1 MLPTSR
7 TPRWPRVWGWRVG
20 VVGCVLAVGAGVLGV
35 AGAQAAVPVAPS
47 ASTAAPAPA
56 GPPAPQVEPADP
68 GLQVPPAVPAP
79 SGGDAPAPSGGPSP
93 EGSAGESAP
102 TTVPGQVPA
111 PPSPEPAPTAP
122 GSEGDGGGGGVVG
135 ALFGWADI
143 PGRILRAINGWFEGL
158 VEAAL
163 EPVVRLLGQTILSTP
178 DVTEQP
184 RVRQLWAGS
193 VVLANSVMLLVLM
206 AGGVAAMG
214 YDSVQ
219 TRATAKEMLPR
230 MILGFGEAN
239 LSLPLIGWSIS
250 AANALSRA
258 FTTTGGFDA
267 SGAFSELLTV
277 LAAGRIHGI
286 FLVLLL
292 LGVVGMIVMLL
303 VGWVIRVIVLM
314 GLAVAGPLM
323 LICRGLPWTEHVANL
338 YWRATAG
345 CLAVQVGQSVLLV
358 LGVRVLFATDDGAFH
373 PVGVADSLGNIL
385 TAAGLF
391 YVAIRLQSTV
401 MRTVMGGGKSTVV
414 SLVKYR
420 LLRQGLH
427 KLGIPL

>member
-1 MLPTSR
+1 M
-7 TPRWPRVWGWRVG
+7 
-20 VVGCVLAVGAGVLGV
+20 LAVGAGVLVASAGV
-35 AGAQAAVPVAPS
+35 AGAQTAVPAAPS
-47 ASTAAPAPA
+47 ATTPAPA
-56 GPPAPQVEPADP
+56 GAPAQRVEPAAP
-68 GLQVPPAVPAP
+68 RPQVPPVVPAP

-93 EGSAGESAP
+93 EGSEEA
-102 TTVPGQVPA
+102 PA
-111 PPSPEPAPTAP
+111 PGEVPPPPSAEPAPTAP
-122 GSEGDGGGGGVVG
+122 GSESDGGGGGVVG

-184 RVRQLWAGS
+184 RIRELWAGS
-193 VVLANSVMLLVLM
+193 VLIANSVMLLVLM

-239 LSLPLIGWSIS
+239 LSLPLIGWSID

-258 FTTTGGFDA
+258 FTNMSGLDA
-267 SGAFSELLTV
+267 SGAFSVLLTV

-286 FLVLLL
+286 FFVLLL
-292 LGVVGMIVMLL
+292 IGVVGMIVMLL

-323 LICRGLPWTEHVANL
+323 LICRGLPWTEHIANL

-358 LGVRVLFATDDGAFH
+358 LGVRVLFASDDGAFH

-401 MRTVMGGGKSTVV
+401 MRTVMGGGRSTVV

-420 LLRQGLH
+420 LLRKGLQH
-427 KLGIPL
+427 LGIPL